1 MKFDY
6 MLPTSCDDRDDDD
19 DGDDKKKYFFFWCVG
34 MKYFEKV
41 HKRSFLYMN
50 RRGRIKKLW

>member
-19 DGDDKKKYFFFWCVG
+19 DGDDKKKYFFWCVG
-34 MKYFEKV
+34 MKYFLKV
-41 HKRSFLYMN
+41 HKRSFLYMK
-50 RRGRIKKLW
+50 RRGRIKKVW

>member
-19 DGDDKKKYFFFWCVG
+19 DGDDNRNTFFWCVG
-34 MKYFEKV
+34 MKYFTKFISDHFEQ
-41 HKRSFLYMN
+41 LY
-50 RRGRIKKLW
+50 LE